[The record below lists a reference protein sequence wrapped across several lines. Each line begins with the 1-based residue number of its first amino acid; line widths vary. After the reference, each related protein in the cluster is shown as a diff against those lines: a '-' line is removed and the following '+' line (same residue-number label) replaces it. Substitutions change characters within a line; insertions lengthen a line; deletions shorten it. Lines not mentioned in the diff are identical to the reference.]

1 MEFKF
6 MSSKTML
13 VCIFCSLMLNTV
25 SAKEFDIKT
34 VGIKFPKMIS
44 EENIE
49 KSLTQ
54 MGIFFNEYS
63 TINIHKEENFIDL
76 ICFNCIVRSVDSNEY
91 ISGSINEL
99 TR

>member
-34 VGIKFPKMIS
+34 VGIKFHKMIS
-44 EENIE
+44 EEN
-49 KSLTQ
+49 
-54 MGIFFNEYS
+54 
-63 TINIHKEENFIDL
+63 FIDPTY
-76 ICFNCIVRSVDSNEY
+76 FNCIVRSVDSNEY
-91 ISGSINEL
+91 ISGSTNEL

>member
-1 MEFKF
+1 

-13 VCIFCSLMLNTV
+13 ACIFCSLMVNTI
-25 SAKEFDIKT
+25 SAKEFDLKT
-34 VGIKFPKMIS
+34 IEIQFPHKTS

-49 KSLTQ
+49 KSLIQ

-63 TINIHKEENFIDL
+63 TISIHEEENFIDL
-76 ICFNCIVRSVDSNEY
+76 TCFNCIIHSVDSKEY
-91 ISGSINEL
+91 ISGSTNEI